1 MVEVM
6 EGSGVFW
13 YPHQRAYCSAFKS
26 WPAYINAAID
36 IFFNKET
43 LAVSN
48 ARGNE
53 RKTKNG
59 DINKSLTPMIIDALI
74 GKLICYV
81 SVLFR
86 KPLGSH
92 NNIPQNQ

>member
-36 IFFNKET
+36 MFFSKDT
-43 LAVSN
+43 LAISC
-48 ARGNE
+48 AKGNE
-53 RKTKNG
+53 KKSKNSSNHQPLNTLIVQALVGTLKFYLLSTVKLRK
-59 DINKSLTPMIIDALI
+59 
-74 GKLICYV
+74 
-81 SVLFR
+81 
-86 KPLGSH
+86 
-92 NNIPQNQ
+92 NIKATF